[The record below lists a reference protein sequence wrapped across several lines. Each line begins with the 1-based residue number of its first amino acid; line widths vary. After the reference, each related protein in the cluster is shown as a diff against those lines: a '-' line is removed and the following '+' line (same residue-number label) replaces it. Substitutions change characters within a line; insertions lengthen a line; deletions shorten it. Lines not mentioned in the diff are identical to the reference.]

1 MSQRKECGESKVVV
15 KKWFI
20 RIGHFEAYK
29 LGAGVSYHPSGQTGD
44 RDFSSKFL
52 KPRGKSPNSLGLSWQ
67 PFFSSKLW
75 INGNQLFVTK
85 NVKTPLSFQ
94 IGKYSQDFSLVD
106 SLLFGELL
114 EVASLFSMCLQL
126 LNNPSGG
133 LYHSGLFSCKI
144 TRTTLTETRKR
155 VYCWKNGNFLGT
167 IATPTPLVS
176 ACVSFP
182 SAYEFHLLSYIGSLS
197 RHRELVMDREAWPAA
212 VHGVAMSPRG
222 CNESDMTE
230 GLNWT
235 ELLYLKDTS
244 LT

>member
-1 MSQRKECGESKVVV
+1 M
-15 KKWFI
+15 
-20 RIGHFEAYK
+20 
-29 LGAGVSYHPSGQTGD
+29 SYHPSGQTGD

-182 SAYEFHLLSYIGSLS
+182 SAYKFHLLSYILGVWAVTGSWWWTGKPGQLLS
-197 RHRELVMDREAWPAA
+197 MGLQW
-212 VHGVAMSPRG
+212 VHGVAMSRTWLR
-222 CNESDMTE
+222 D
-230 GLNWT
+230 WT
-235 ELLYLKDTS
+235 ELNFYILKIPPWLKVLS
-244 LT
+244 PFP